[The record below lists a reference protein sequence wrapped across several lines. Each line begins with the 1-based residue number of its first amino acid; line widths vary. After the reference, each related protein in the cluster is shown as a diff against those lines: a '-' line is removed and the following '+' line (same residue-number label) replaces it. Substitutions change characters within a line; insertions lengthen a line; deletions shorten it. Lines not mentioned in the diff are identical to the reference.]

1 MFVLAFAESI
11 QLFPDGSL
19 FIHIGIILLMIW
31 VLNRTF
37 FRPINKVIE
46 QREKHQGSKGGEAA
60 GILRDADAKEAKVA
74 GELLDARTAGYEIV
88 EKEQKKA
95 SDAHDKKLSEV
106 KAETDGL
113 FDTGRTE
120 IEKQAAETRDAIV
133 VDAHKLADKIAA
145 SILKA

>member
-60 GILRDADAKEAKVA
+60 GILKDVDAKEAKVA
-74 GELLDARTAGYEIV
+74 RELLDARTAGYEIV

-95 SDAHDKKLSEV
+95 SDAREKKLSEV
-106 KAETDGL
+106 KAETAGL
-113 FDTGRTE
+113 FEAGRAE
-120 IEKQAAETRDAIV
+120 MAERAARQ
-133 VDAHKLADKIAA
+133 
-145 SILKA
+145 